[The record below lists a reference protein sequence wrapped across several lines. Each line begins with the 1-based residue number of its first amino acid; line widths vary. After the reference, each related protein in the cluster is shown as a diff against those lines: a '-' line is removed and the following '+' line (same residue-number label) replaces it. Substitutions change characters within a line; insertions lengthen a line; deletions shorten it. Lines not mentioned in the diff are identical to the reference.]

1 MSALDW
7 VVLFGTLGAIVG
19 YGLWKTRARVDMAGY
34 LHGGYR
40 DDWRTIGLSVM
51 ATQASAITFLSTPG
65 QAYEDGMRFVQFYF
79 GLPLAMIAL
88 SVAFV
93 PRFYRLRVFTAY
105 EYLESRFDLKTRQ
118 LAAILFLLQ
127 RGLSAGITIYAPA
140 IILSKVLGWSL
151 NGTCLVIGAL
161 VVLYTVAGGTRAVS
175 QTQKQQMVVMLGG
188 MAVAAVVIVLRLP
201 PNLTF
206 GRAVRLAG
214 VFGKMNVVDFS
225 VSPGN
230 RYTFWSGLTGGFFL
244 AMAYFGTDQSQ
255 VQRYLSGRS
264 ITESRLGLLFNGLF
278 KVPMQALILFV
289 GVLVFVFYQFNPS
302 PLFFNES
309 EVARVYAT
317 PHAGELRALETE
329 HREILRAQA
338 HRDRRARVVPRRGR
352 ARRDR
357 RRRGARAGHGRRGR
371 RRADARRPAA
381 RRVRPARRDQGRR
394 LRLHHV
400 RRQQLAARAHRPLAR
415 RHPVRRHVLDGER
428 AVGARPVH
436 PRRLLQAALAPRP
449 DRRPLPARGPAVHG
463 GGGRAR
469 RRVRAGRVA
478 ARQPHP
484 GRQHPRLP
492 LLRDDLGIFL
502 LAFFAR
508 RVRAT
513 PVFVAALVSEAVVIA
528 VWLGTSIGFLWFNV
542 LGCAAVVGLAL
553 ALDAA
558 TPPTSA
564 PAATRSAGPEIS
576 KI

>member
-7 VVLFGTLGAIVG
+7 AVLFGTLGAIVG

-79 GLPLAMIAL
+79 GLPLAMIVL

-105 EYLESRFDLKTRQ
+105 EYLEGRFDLKTRQ
-118 LAAILFLLQ
+118 LAAVLFLLQ

-188 MAVAAVVIVLRLP
+188 MAVAAVVIVTRLP
-201 PNLTF
+201 PSLTF

-214 VFGKMNVVDFS
+214 VMGKMNVVDFTL
-225 VSPGN
+225 SPGN

-309 EVARVYAT
+309 ELARALAT
-317 PHAGELRALETE
+317 SRAGELRGLQTEHQKTFERKRLAIADLETT
-329 HREILRAQA
+329 LDA
-338 HRDRRARVVPRRGR
+338 
-352 ARRDR
+352 
-357 RRRGARAGHGRRGR
+357 GA
-371 RRADARRPAA
+371 PAA
-381 RRVRPARRDQGRR
+381 I
-394 LRLHHV
+394 
-400 RRQQLAARAHRPLAR
+400 AAAEA
-415 RHPVRRHVLDGER
+415 
-428 AVGARPVH
+428 
-436 PRRLLQAALAPRP
+436 
-449 DRRPLPARGPAVHG
+449 
-463 GGGRAR
+463 
-469 RRVRAGRVA
+469 RVRAA
-478 ARQPHP
+478 AADSADVRTRAVRLLTEAVPRAETKDADYVFITFVVNNLPRGLIGLLLAVILCAAMSSTASELSALGQCTLVDFYKRRWRP
-484 GRQHPRLP
+484 GRSDAHYLRAAMLFTAAWGALAVAFALGAS
-492 LLRDDLGIFL
+492 LLENLIQAVNILGSLFYGTILGIFL

-513 PVFVAALVSEAVVIA
+513 PVFIAALVSEAVVVA
-528 VWLGTSIGFLWFNV
+528 VWLGTRVGFLWFNV
-542 LGCAAVVGLAL
+542 LGCGAVVGLAL
-553 ALDAA
+553 AIDAA
-558 TPPTSA
+558 MPPTPTSA
-564 PAATRSAGPEIS
+564 PPTAR
-576 KI
+576 